1 MFRFTLHVEETSI
14 MNSDY
19 STPAAVR
26 AHNLSY
32 VLNLIRDRGT
42 ITRAELMEIT
52 HLSATTISA
61 LVNVLI
67 DSEFI
72 HEAGIGVSSGG
83 RRPVV
88 LQFNYNAR
96 YALGVDMGNTHVTA
110 VLMNLAG
117 EVIDTQTRFF
127 DVMNR
132 VSESIELIRSVIF
145 QLITHNGIHIEDLL
159 GLGWT
164 VPAPLMDDA
173 TGEFITYYMPAWRG
187 VLPALKL
194 QPYFPELP
202 LYMEN
207 DANAAAVAE
216 KWWGSGRG
224 VNNLVYIKLGTGIG
238 SGLVLAGEIY
248 RGFSGTAG
256 EIGHT
261 TIEANGRLC
270 RCGNHGCMESYIGLP
285 GIMLDARA
293 GLANDSRWGDIL
305 EQLTVR
311 EIIREARDGNPVC
324 RQVVVNAGR
333 YLGIGIANLLN
344 IINPGLVI
352 LGGDLVAADELLL
365 HAVHES
371 VKERTI
377 PFGSHLERIIVGELG
392 ADAVA
397 IGAATI
403 VLHKS
408 LDPARLYQTL
418 HRKPSETD
426 KKEVQG
432 R

>member
-1 MFRFTLHVEETSI
+1 
-14 MNSDY
+14 MNQDY

-42 ITRAELMEIT
+42 ITRAELMETT

-83 RRPVV
+83 RRPMV

-96 YALGVDMGNTHVTA
+96 YLLGVDMGNTHVTA

-117 EVIDTQTRFF
+117 QVMDSQTRHF

-132 VSESIELIRSVIF
+132 VSEAIELIRSVIF

-164 VPAPLMDDA
+164 VPAPLVDDQ

-194 QPYFPELP
+194 QPYFPDLP
-202 LYMEN
+202 IFMEN

-224 VNNLVYIKLGTGIG
+224 ADNLVYIKLGTGIG
-238 SGLVLAGEIY
+238 AGLVINGEIY

-293 GLANDSRWGDIL
+293 GLVNDPRWADIL
-305 EQLTVR
+305 DQINVR
-311 EIIREARDGNPVC
+311 NVIQEARDGNPVC
-324 RQVVVNAGR
+324 RQVIVNAGR

-344 IINPGLVI
+344 IFNPGLVI
-352 LGGDLVAADELLL
+352 LGGELVAAGEILL
-365 HAVHES
+365 HAVQES

-377 PFGSHLERIIVGELG
+377 PFDSHIEKIIVGELG
-392 ADAVA
+392 SDAVA

-403 VLHKS
+403 VLQKA

-418 HRKPSETD
+418 RRKPTEIE
-426 KKEVQG
+426 KKEVVT

>member
-1 MFRFTLHVEETSI
+1 

-42 ITRAELMEIT
+42 ITRAELMETT

-67 DSEFI
+67 DAEFI
-72 HEAGIGVSSGG
+72 REAGIGISSGG
-83 RRPVV
+83 RRPMV
-88 LQFNYNAR
+88 LEFNYNAR
-96 YALGVDMGNTHVTA
+96 YLLGVDMGNTHITG

-117 EVIDTQTRFF
+117 QVLDTQTRFF
-127 DVMNR
+127 DVLNR

-145 QLITHNGIHIEDLL
+145 QLITHNGIHVEDLL

-164 VPAPLMDDA
+164 VPAPLVDDIS
-173 TGEFITYYMPAWRG
+173 GEFITYYMPAWRG

-194 QPYFPELP
+194 QPYFAGLP
-202 LYMEN
+202 IFMEN

-224 VNNLVYIKLGTGIG
+224 TNNLVYIKLGTGIG
-238 SGLVLAGEIY
+238 SGLVIDGEVY
-248 RGFSGTAG
+248 RGFSGIAG
-256 EIGHT
+256 ELGHT
-261 TIEANGRLC
+261 TIEASGRLC

-293 GLANDSRWGDIL
+293 GLVNDPKWADNL
-305 EQLTVR
+305 DQLNVR
-311 EIIREARDGNPVC
+311 QVIQEAKDGNPVC
-324 RQVVVNAGR
+324 RQVIVNAGR

-344 IINPGLVI
+344 IFNPGLII
-352 LGGDLVAADELLL
+352 LGGDLVAAGEILL
-365 HAVHES
+365 HATQES
-371 VKERTI
+371 VRERK
-377 PFGSHLERIIVGELG
+377 PFDSHLEKIIIGELG

-403 VLHKS
+403 VLQKA

-418 HRKPSETD
+418 RRKTPELE
-426 KKEVQG
+426 KKEVVA
-432 R
+432 RV